1 MAPDTK
7 QNLFYTIYFLLLHN
21 AEAIFYLSAVILFTL
36 LALYKPTRGK
46 VITMWGFLIL
56 LFAFEYNKHIL
67 EPLTLQFINS
77 LITERPSF
85 KIEYTINLI
94 LVKLVPTGLPI
105 IGWCLVVL
113 GFFFDKILKYIKI
126 RFLNRK
132 TLNL

>member
-132 TLNL
+132 TLN

>member
-46 VITMWGFLIL
+46 VITKWGFLIL

-67 EPLTLQFINS
+67 EPLTLQFMNS

-85 KIEYTINLI
+85 RIEYTINLI

-126 RFLNRK
+126 RFLDRK
-132 TLNL
+132 TLN

>member
-7 QNLFYTIYFLLLHN
+7 QNLFYTISFLLLHN

-67 EPLTLQFINS
+67 EPLTLQFMNS

-85 KIEYTINLI
+85 RIEYTINLI

-126 RFLNRK
+126 RFLDRK
-132 TLNL
+132 TLN

>member
-67 EPLTLQFINS
+67 EPLTLQFMNS

-85 KIEYTINLI
+85 RIEYTINLI

-126 RFLNRK
+126 KFLDRK
-132 TLNL
+132 TLN

>member
-67 EPLTLQFINS
+67 EPLTLQFMNS

-85 KIEYTINLI
+85 RIEYTINLI
-94 LVKLVPTGLPI
+94 LIKLVPTGLPI

-132 TLNL
+132 TLN

>member
-67 EPLTLQFINS
+67 EPLTLQFMNS

-85 KIEYTINLI
+85 RIEYTINLI

-126 RFLNRK
+126 RFLDRK
-132 TLNL
+132 TLN